1 VPKFKANPLPQFD
14 HIYLPEK
21 KVKRP
26 TKPEPFQ
33 LAIDARGAVRQEI
46 RQQQLKEEM
55 KRQKEAAVFKAQ
67 PSQVLH
73 QEPFLPK
80 KESKLLLAP
89 DPFVL
94 ATKLWAKE
102 RLEFEIRLAE
112 LEAEKARLQEATR
125 RMEEER
131 AKEERAKLQ
140 EELVHKANPIRKYA
154 NVEIKPSDQ
163 PMTVPQSPNFSD
175 RFQC

>member
-1 VPKFKANPLPQFD
+1 
-14 HIYLPEK
+14 
-21 KVKRP
+21 
-26 TKPEPFQ
+26 
-33 LAIDARGAVRQEI
+33 
-46 RQQQLKEEM
+46 M

-80 KESKLLLAP
+80 KDSKLLLAP

-94 ATKLWAKE
+94 ATELRAKE
-102 RLEFEIRLAE
+102 RLEFENRLAE

-125 RMEEER
+125 RVEEER
-131 AKEERAKLQ
+131 AKEERAKLR

-154 NVEIKPSDQ
+154 NVEIKPSDH
-163 PMTVPQSPNFSD
+163 PLTVPQSPNFSD
-175 RFQC
+175 RFQR